1 MDDPGSSEKWYTCN
15 VETVFQRLNSG
26 RPGLTSEEAKNRLS
40 EYDYNELPEK
50 KRISPVG
57 IFISQFR
64 NYLILVLIGAAIISG
79 FTGETTNA
87 YVILFIILFISVL
100 GFIQEYRAER
110 AMEALKKMV
119 AYEARV
125 LRDGKVKKIATRE
138 LVPGDIIHIEAGD
151 RIPADA
157 RIVEAIY
164 FETTESSLTG
174 ESHPVSKSTD
184 ALSKDTPAAEQKNML
199 FMGTTAVRGNG
210 IAVIVGTGKN
220 THIGSIAQMIQIENE
235 DPPLKIKF
243 ANLATQLARI
253 VLFACLIIFI
263 AGTLR
268 GQDIPG
274 MLVIAAALA
283 VAGIPEALPFIV
295 TATLAMGTQRM
306 AKHNAIIRRLP
317 AVETLGCAT
326 VICSDKTGTITRG
339 EMTVR
344 QLFTDL
350 IIEVTGSG
358 YIPEG
363 EFIKNGATIQPLQDA
378 HLVELLKIGMMC
390 NNSYLEN
397 DSGWRIIGDPTEGAL
412 LVAAKKGGLD
422 ESYPRITEL
431 PFDSERRLM
440 STLHTTP
447 RGIIAFVK
455 GAPESVLDVCSHIW
469 ENGSVRDLNSED
481 RDRIIV
487 AYKEMAQEALRV
499 LAFAEK
505 TFEGRGYH
513 EYTTSC
519 VEQELV
525 FVGLMGMMDPP
536 REEVIEAIATCKT
549 AGIKT
554 VMITGDNK
562 LTATAVGKTV
572 GLLDD
577 GDVLEGSEI
586 EKMNDEELSIAARSV
601 SIYARAEPAHKLRIV
616 DALKR
621 NGHVVAMTG
630 DGVNDAPALKK
641 ADIGIAMGITGTDVA
656 REASDMVITDDNFAT
671 IVNAVEEGRRIYS
684 NIQKGACYLLS
695 SNFAEVA
702 ILFTAVVILDY
713 EIVPLLALQI
723 LFVNLV
729 TDEFPA
735 LGLTVEP
742 AAKDVMKLPPRDP
755 KENIL
760 TKKIVFYSI
769 GVTLTIFLGTFALF
783 AWTWD
788 SMQHL
793 PRGER
798 TALAQTTAF
807 ATLIIFEL
815 FNALN
820 SRSLEKSIF
829 RTGFFTNKR
838 LLLALSG
845 SVIAM
850 MLAIYWEPMQAVF
863 KTAPLV
869 LEVWVR
875 ILLVSSTVVVTAEI
889 MKKMQIT
896 ERKCSGSG
904 RYQIRGERQILY

>member
-1 MDDPGSSEKWYTCN
+1 MSDPGSNEKWYIYDLDM
-15 VETVFQRLNSG
+15 VFQRFGSG
-26 RPGLTSEEAKNRLS
+26 RHGLMSDDVKNRLS
-40 EYDYNELPEK
+40 SSGYNELPEK
-50 KRISPVG
+50 KRISPLG
-57 IFISQFR
+57 IFFSQFK
-64 NYLILVLIGAAIISG
+64 NYLILVLIGAAIISA

-87 YVILFIILFISVL
+87 YVILFIILFISIL

-125 LRDGKVKKIATRE
+125 LRDGKVKKMATRE

-157 RIVEAIY
+157 RIVEAINL
-164 FETTESSLTG
+164 ETTESSLTG
-174 ESHPVSKSTD
+174 ESHPVSKGSG
-184 ALSKDTPAAEQKNML
+184 ALSGDTPVAEQKNML

-210 IAVIVGTGKN
+210 IAVVVGTGKN
-220 THIGSIAQMIQIENE
+220 TQIGNIAKMIQIEEE
-235 DPPLKIKF
+235 DAPLKIKF

-253 VLFACLIIFI
+253 VLLACLIIFI
-263 AGTLR
+263 TGTLR
-268 GQDIPG
+268 GHEMFD

-306 AKHNAIIRRLP
+306 AKRNAIIRKLP

-326 VICSDKTGTITRG
+326 VICTDKTGTITRG

-344 QLFTDL
+344 RLYTNS

-363 EFIKNGATIQPLQDA
+363 EFIRDGAVIQPSQDA
-378 HLVELLKIGMMC
+378 HLAELLKIGIMC
-390 NNSYLEN
+390 NNSFLEQ
-397 DSGWRIIGDPTEGAL
+397 DGGWRIIGDPTEGAL
-412 LVAAKKGGLD
+412 LVAGKKAGID
-422 ESYPRITEL
+422 EGFQRITEL

-440 STLHTTP
+440 STLHKTP
-447 RGIIAFVK
+447 RGIMALVK
-455 GAPESVLDVCSHIW
+455 GAPESVLELCSHVY
-469 ENGSVRDLNSED
+469 EGGTVRVLEPED
-481 RDRIIV
+481 RDMILDANRL
-487 AYKEMAQEALRV
+487 MASDALRV

-505 TFEGRGYH
+505 TFEGKGCN
-513 EYTTSC
+513 EYTASC
-519 VEQELV
+519 VEKELV

-536 REEVIEAIATCKT
+536 REEVIDAIATCKT

-586 EKMNDEELSIAARSV
+586 EKMSDDELSSAAHSV
-601 SIYARAEPAHKLRIV
+601 SIYARAAPAHKLRIV
-616 DALKR
+616 EALKR

-641 ADIGIAMGITGTDVA
+641 ADIGVAMGITGTDVS

-671 IVNAVEEGRRIYS
+671 IVHAVEEGRRIYS
-684 NIQKGACYLLS
+684 NIQKGACFLLS

-702 ILFTAVVILDY
+702 IIFTAVVILNFD
-713 EIVPLLALQI
+713 IVPLIALQI

-742 AAKDVMKLPPRDP
+742 AAKDIMRKPPRDP

-760 TKKIVFYSI
+760 TKQIVLYTI
-769 GVTLTIFLGTFALF
+769 GITSTIFLGTFALF
-783 AWTWD
+783 VWTLD
-788 SMQHL
+788 STQHL
-793 PRGER
+793 PELER

-807 ATLIIFEL
+807 AALITFEL

-820 SRSLEKSIF
+820 SRSLEHSIL
-829 RTGFFTNKR
+829 RTGIFTNRR
-838 LLLALSG
+838 LILALFG

-850 MLAIYWEPMQAVF
+850 ILAIYWEPMQVIF
-863 KTAPLV
+863 KTAPLGV
-869 LEVWVR
+869 GIWIR
-875 ILLVSSTVVVTAEI
+875 IILVSSTVVVAAEI
-889 MKKMQIT
+889 MKKLIKL
-896 ERKCSGSG
+896 RND
-904 RYQIRGERQILY
+904 RFL

>member
-1 MDDPGSSEKWYTCN
+1 MSDPGSNEKWYTYS
-15 VETVFQRLNSG
+15 VETSFQRLGSG
-26 RPGLTSEEAKNRLS
+26 RHGLMLDDVNKRLY
-40 EYDYNELPEK
+40 EYGFNELPEV
-50 KRISPVG
+50 KRISPIG
-57 IFISQFR
+57 IFLSQFR
-64 NYLILVLIGAAIISG
+64 NYLILVLIGAAIISA

-119 AYEARV
+119 AYEARA
-125 LRDGKVKKIATRE
+125 LRDGKVKPIPTRE
-138 LVPGDIIHIEAGD
+138 LVPGDIILIEAGD

-157 RIVEAIY
+157 RLVEGINL
-164 FETTESSLTG
+164 ETIESSLTG
-174 ESHPVSKSTD
+174 ESHPVSKSAGT
-184 ALSKDTPAAEQKNML
+184 LSEDTLVAEQKNML

-210 IAVIVGTGKN
+210 IAVVVGTGKN
-220 THIGSIAQMIQIENE
+220 THIGSIAQMIQVEE
-235 DPPLKIKF
+235 QDPPLKIKF

-253 VLFACLIIFI
+253 VLLACVIIFI
-263 AGTLR
+263 TGTLR
-268 GQDIPG
+268 GHEMFD

-344 QLFTDL
+344 RVYTDA

-363 EFIKNGATIQPLQDA
+363 EFIRDGAAIQASKDA
-378 HLVELLKIGMMC
+378 HLAELLKIGIMC
-390 NNSYLEN
+390 NNSFLEH
-397 DSGWRIIGDPTEGAL
+397 DGGWRIIGDPTEGAL
-412 LVAAKKGGLD
+412 LVAGKKGGMD
-422 ESYPRITEL
+422 ERYPRVTEL

-447 RGIIAFVK
+447 HGITAFIK
-455 GAPESVLDVCSHIW
+455 GAPESVLGLCTHVY
-469 ENGSVRDLNSED
+469 ENGNVRLLESKN
-481 RDRIIV
+481 RDIIIE
-487 AYKEMAQEALRV
+487 ANRAMAKEALRV
-499 LAFAEK
+499 LAFAQK
-505 TFEGRGYH
+505 TFEGEGCS
-513 EYTTSC
+513 EYTSSC

-586 EKMNDEELSIAARSV
+586 EKMSDEELSIAVRTV
-601 SIYARAEPAHKLRIV
+601 SIYARAAPAHKLRIV
-616 DALKR
+616 EALKR

-671 IVNAVEEGRRIYS
+671 IVKAVEEGRRIYD
-684 NIQKGACYLLS
+684 NIQKSTSYLLS
-695 SNFAEVA
+695 VTFAEVA
-702 ILFTAVVILDY
+702 VIFVAFVILGL
-713 EIVPLLALQI
+713 PLPLIALQI
-723 LFVNLV
+723 LYVNLV
-729 TDEFPA
+729 TEEFPA
-735 LGLTVEP
+735 LGLSVGP
-742 AAKDVMKLPPRDP
+742 GSRDIMSRKPRDP
-755 KENIL
+755 KEQIISKRIL
-760 TKKIVFYSI
+760 FYTLAIASI
-769 GVTLTIFLGTFALF
+769 FFIGTLTMFT
-783 AWTWD
+783 WTLEQ
-788 SMQHL
+788 SQNL
-793 PRGER
+793 Q
-798 TALAQTTAF
+798 LAQTTAF
-807 ATLIIFEL
+807 ATLITFGL

-820 SRSLEKSIF
+820 SRSLEKSII
-829 RTGFFTNKR
+829 RIGFFTNKS
-838 LLLALSG
+838 LLLAVLG

-850 MLAIYWEPMQAVF
+850 MLAIYWEPMQVIF
-863 KTAPLV
+863 KTEPLG
-869 LEVWVR
+869 LEAWIR
-875 ILLVSSTVVVTAEI
+875 ILLVSSTVVVAAEI
-889 MKKMQIT
+889 MKKWN
-896 ERKCSGSG
+896 R
-904 RYQIRGERQILY
+904 IRSST

>member
-1 MDDPGSSEKWYTCN
+1 MNNPGKNEKWYAFEI
-15 VETVFQRLNSG
+15 ETVLKRLKSERSG
-26 RPGLTSEEAKNRLS
+26 LESDEVKNRLLTFG
-40 EYDYNELPEK
+40 YNELPEK
-50 KRISPVG
+50 KRISTVG
-57 IFISQFR
+57 IFLSQFK
-64 NYLILVLIGAAIISG
+64 NYLVLILIGAAIISA
-79 FTGETTNA
+79 FTGEKTNA

-119 AYEARV
+119 AFEARV
-125 LRDGKVKKIATRE
+125 LRDGSVKKIPIKE
-138 LVPGDIIHIEAGD
+138 LVPGDIIYIEAGD

-157 RIVEAIY
+157 RLVEAINL
-164 FETTESSLTG
+164 EIVESSLTG

-184 ALSKDTPAAEQKNML
+184 KLGGDTSVAEQKNMV
-199 FMGTTAVRGNG
+199 FMGTVAVRGNG
-210 IAVIVGTGKN
+210 IAVVTGTGKN
-220 THIGSIAQMIQIENE
+220 TQIGSIAQMIQIEE
-235 DPPLKIKF
+235 EEPPLKIKF
-243 ANLATQLARI
+243 AKLATQLAKI
-253 VLFACLIIFI
+253 VLLACLVILI

-268 GQDIPG
+268 GQDILQ

-295 TATLAMGTQRM
+295 TATLAIGTQRM
-306 AKHNAIIRRLP
+306 AKRHAIIRKLP

-344 QLFTDL
+344 KIFTDA

-358 YIPEG
+358 YVPEG
-363 EFIKNGATIQPLQDA
+363 EFRRDGAKMQPLQDT
-378 HLVELLKIGMMC
+378 HLAELLKIGMLC
-390 NNSYLEN
+390 NNSFLES
-397 DSGWRIIGDPTEGAL
+397 DGGWRIIGDPTEGAL
-412 LVAAKKGGLD
+412 LVVAKKANIS
-422 ESYPRITEL
+422 EHYPRVTEL

-440 STLHTTP
+440 STLHRTP
-447 RGIIAFVK
+447 HGITAFIK
-455 GAPESVLDVCSHIW
+455 GAPEVVLGACTHIY
-469 ENGSVRDLNSED
+469 EGGSIRLLSGED
-481 RDRIIV
+481 RDRIIETNK
-487 AYKEMAQEALRV
+487 AMAQEALRV

-505 TFEGRGYH
+505 TFEGEGCS
-513 EYTTSC
+513 EYTVSC

-536 REEVIEAIATCKT
+536 REEVIDAIATCKR

-562 LTATAVGKTV
+562 LTATAVGKTI

-577 GDVLEGSEI
+577 GDVLEGGEI
-586 EKMNDEELSIAARSV
+586 EKMSDEELSKAARTV
-601 SIYARAEPAHKLRIV
+601 SIYARAAPAHKLRIV

-621 NGHVVAMTG
+621 NGHIVAMTG
-630 DGVNDAPALKK
+630 DGVNDAPALKR
-641 ADIGIAMGITGTDVA
+641 ADIGVAMGITGTDVA

-671 IVNAVEEGRRIYS
+671 IVHAVEEGRRIYS

-702 ILFTAVVILDY
+702 ILFTAVVILDFP
-713 EIVPLLALQI
+713 IVPLLALQI

-742 AAKDVMKLPPRDP
+742 AAKDVMRMPPRDP
-755 KENIL
+755 GENIL
-760 TKKIVFYSI
+760 SKRIVMYTI
-769 GVTLTIFLGTFALF
+769 GITSTIFLGTFALF
-783 AWTWD
+783 AWSWNITRD
-788 SMQHL
+788 L
-793 PRGER
+793 PLAER

-807 ATLIIFEL
+807 AALISFEL

-820 SRSLEKSIF
+820 SRSLEQSMF
-829 RTGFFTNKR
+829 RAGFFTNKR

-850 MLAIYWEPMQAVF
+850 ILAIYWQPMAAVF
-863 KTAPLV
+863 KTAPLGF
-869 LEVWVR
+869 EAWIR
-875 ILLVSSTVVVTAEI
+875 ILLVSSTVVVAAEI
-889 MKKMQIT
+889 MKKFKLL
-896 ERKCSGSG
+896 R
-904 RYQIRGERQILY
+904 

>member
-1 MDDPGSSEKWYTCN
+1 MSDPGSNEKWYTYSA
-15 VETVFQRLNSG
+15 EMVFQRLRSG
-26 RPGLTSEEAKNRLS
+26 RQGLISDDVNHRLS
-40 EYDYNELPEK
+40 ASGFNELPEK
-50 KRISPVG
+50 KRISPLG
-57 IFISQFR
+57 IFLSQFK
-64 NYLILVLIGAAIISG
+64 NYLILVLIGAAIISA

-119 AYEARV
+119 SYEARV

-157 RIVEAIY
+157 RLVDAINL
-164 FETTESSLTG
+164 ETNESSLTG
-174 ESHPVSKSTD
+174 ESHTVSKSAG
-184 ALSKDTPAAEQKNML
+184 ALTEDTPVAEQKNML
-199 FMGTTAVRGNG
+199 FMGTAAVRGNG
-210 IAVIVGTGKN
+210 IAVVVGTGNN
-220 THIGSIAQMIQIENE
+220 TQIGSIAQMIQAEEE

-243 ANLATQLARI
+243 AKLATQLARI
-253 VLFACLIIFI
+253 VLLACLIIFI

-295 TATLAMGTQRM
+295 TATLAIGTQRM

-344 QLFTDL
+344 TLFTNDF
-350 IIEVTGSG
+350 INVTGSG

-363 EFIKNGATIQPLQDA
+363 EFSRDGAAIQPSKDA
-378 HLVELLKIGMMC
+378 HLTELLKIGMMC
-390 NNSYLEN
+390 NNSYLEH
-397 DSGWRIIGDPTEGAL
+397 DGGWRIIGDPTEGAL

-440 STLHTTP
+440 STLHNTP
-447 RGIIAFVK
+447 RSIMAFVK

-469 ENGSVRDLNSED
+469 ENGTVRDLNNED
-481 RDRIIV
+481 RERIIG
-487 AYKEMAQEALRV
+487 ANKEMAQEALRV

-505 TFEGRGYH
+505 TFEGRECN
-513 EYTTSC
+513 EYTSSC
-519 VEQELV
+519 VEQGLV

-536 REEVIEAIATCKT
+536 REEVIEAIAICKT

-562 LTATAVGKTV
+562 LTATAVGKTI

-577 GDVLEGSEI
+577 GDVLEGGEI
-586 EKMNDEELSIAARSV
+586 EKMTDDELGRAARSV
-601 SIYARAEPAHKLRIV
+601 SIYARASPAHKLRIV

-630 DGVNDAPALKK
+630 DGVNDAPALKR

-671 IVNAVEEGRRIYS
+671 IVHAVEEGRRIYS

-702 ILFTAVVILDY
+702 ILFTAVVILDFP
-713 EIVPLLALQI
+713 IVPLLALQI

-742 AAKDVMKLPPRDP
+742 AEKDVMLMPPRDP
-755 KENIL
+755 LENIL
-760 TKKIVFYSI
+760 SKRIVLYTI
-769 GVTLTIFLGTFALF
+769 GITSTIFMGTFALF
-783 AWTWD
+783 AWSWNTTYD
-788 SMQHL
+788 L
-793 PRGER
+793 PLAER

-807 ATLIIFEL
+807 AALISFEL

-820 SRSLEKSIF
+820 SRSLEQSIF

-845 SVIAM
+845 SIIAM
-850 MLAIYWEPMQAVF
+850 MLAIYWQPLAAVF
-863 KTAPLV
+863 ETAPLGFDA
-869 LEVWVR
+869 WIR
-875 ILLVSSTVVVTAEI
+875 ILLTSSTVVVIAEI
-889 MKKMQIT
+889 LKKVV
-896 ERKCSGSG
+896 RFKNS
-904 RYQIRGERQILY
+904 YKP

>member
-15 VETVFQRLNSG
+15 IETVFQRLNSG
-26 RPGLTSEEAKNRLS
+26 KNGLTSGEAKTRLS
-40 EYDYNELPEK
+40 EYDHNELPET
-50 KRISPVG
+50 KRISPVE

-79 FTGETTNA
+79 FSGETMNA
-87 YVILFIILFISVL
+87 YLILFIILFISVL

-125 LRDGKVKKIATRE
+125 LRDGKVKKMATRE

-157 RIVEAIY
+157 RIVEARNL
-164 FETTESSLTG
+164 ETTESSLTG

-220 THIGSIAQMIQIENE
+220 TVIGSIAQMIQIENE

-274 MLVIAAALA
+274 MLIIAAALA

-344 QLFTDL
+344 KLFTDS

-363 EFIKNGATIQPLQDA
+363 EFNKKGMTIQPLQDL

-412 LVAAKKGGLD
+412 LVAGKKAKLN
-422 ESYPRITEL
+422 ETHPRISEL
-431 PFDSERRLM
+431 PFDSERKLM

-447 RGIIAFVK
+447 QGITAFIK
-455 GAPESVLDVCSHIW
+455 GAPEVVLGACSHIYKK
-469 ENGSVRDLNSED
+469 GSVTYMDSED
-481 RDRIIV
+481 RNRIMV
-487 AYKEMAQEALRV
+487 AYKEMAHEALRV

-505 TFEGRGYH
+505 IFEGKGCD
-513 EYTTSC
+513 EYTTFC
-519 VEQELV
+519 VKHGLI
-525 FVGLMGMMDPP
+525 FVGFMGMMDPP
-536 REEVIEAIATCKT
+536 REEVIDAIARCKT

-572 GLLDD
+572 WLLDD
-577 GDVLEGSEI
+577 GDVLEGDEI
-586 EKMNDEELSIAARSV
+586 DKMNDEELGIAARSV

-671 IVNAVEEGRRIYS
+671 IVHAVEEGRRIYD
-684 NIQKGACYLLS
+684 NIQKSASYLLS
-695 SNFAEVA
+695 VTFAEVA
-702 ILFTAVVILDY
+702 VIFVAFV
-713 EIVPLLALQI
+713 IMGFPLPLIAIQI
-723 LFVNLV
+723 LYVNLV
-729 TDEFPA
+729 TEEFPA
-735 LGLTVEP
+735 LGLALEP
-742 AAKDVMKLPPRDP
+742 AAKDIMSRKPRDP
-755 KENIL
+755 QEQIL
-760 TKKIVFYSI
+760 SKRILYYTLAIASI
-769 GVTLTIFLGTFALF
+769 FFIGTFSLF
-783 AWTWD
+783 AWTLEK
-788 SMQHL
+788 SQNL
-793 PRGER
+793 E
-798 TALAQTTAF
+798 LAQTTAF
-807 ATLIIFEL
+807 ATLIICGL

-820 SRSLEKSIF
+820 SRSLEHSIF
-829 RTGFFTNKR
+829 STGLFTNKR
-838 LLLALSG
+838 LLLALFG
-845 SVIAM
+845 SVLAM
-850 MLAIYWEPMQAVF
+850 MLAIYWVPMQVIF
-863 KTAPLV
+863 KTAPLG
-869 LEVWVR
+869 LEAW
-875 ILLVSSTVVVTAEI
+875 IWIMLVSSTVVVAAEI
-889 MKKMQIT
+889 MKKWN
-896 ERKCSGSG
+896 RFRS
-904 RYQIRGERQILY
+904 

>member
-1 MDDPGSSEKWYTCN
+1 MDDQASYEKWYTCN
-15 VETVFQRLNSG
+15 VETVLQRLDSG
-26 RPGLTSEEAKNRLS
+26 RLGLTSDEVKNRLS
-40 EYDYNELPEK
+40 EYGYNELPEK
-50 KRISPVG
+50 KRISPAG
-57 IFISQFR
+57 IFLSQFR
-64 NYLILVLIGAAIISG
+64 NYLILVLIGAAIISA

-110 AMEALKKMV
+110 AMESLKKMV

-125 LRDGKVKKIATRE
+125 LRDGKAKKIPTRE
-138 LVPGDIIHIEAGD
+138 LVPGDIIQIEAGD

-157 RIVEAIY
+157 RLMESINL
-164 FETTESSLTG
+164 ETTESSLTG
-174 ESHPVSKSTD
+174 ESHSVSKSTD
-184 ALSKDTPAAEQKNML
+184 ALSEDTPVAEQKNML

-210 IAVIVGTGKN
+210 IAAVIGTGKN
-220 THIGSIAQMIQIENE
+220 THIGSIAQMIQIEEE

-243 ANLATQLARI
+243 AELATQLARI
-253 VLFACLIIFI
+253 VLLACLIVFI

-268 GQDIPG
+268 GQEMFN
-274 MLVIAAALA
+274 MLIIASALA
-283 VAGIPEALPFIV
+283 VAGIPESLPFIV
-295 TATLAMGTQRM
+295 TATLAVGTQRM
-306 AKHNAIIRRLP
+306 AKQNAIIRKLP

-339 EMTVR
+339 EMTVQR
-344 QLFTDL
+344 LFTDAV
-350 IIEVTGSG
+350 IEVTGSG

-363 EFIKNGATIQPLQDA
+363 EFIRDGAAVQPSQDV
-378 HLVELLKIGMMC
+378 HLSELLKIGMMC
-390 NNSYLEN
+390 NNSYLEH
-397 DSGWRIIGDPTEGAL
+397 DGGWRIVGDPTEGAL
-412 LVAAKKGGLD
+412 LVAAKKAGID
-422 ESYPRITEL
+422 ERYPRITEL

-447 RGIIAFVK
+447 HGIMVFVK
-455 GAPESVLDVCSHIW
+455 GAPESVLGTCTHIY
-469 ENGSVRDLNSED
+469 ESGAVRLLEDKD
-481 RDRIIV
+481 RDRITDAV
-487 AYKEMAQEALRV
+487 KAMAKDALRV

-505 TFEGRGYH
+505 VIEREECSDH
-513 EYTTSC
+513 ATSC
-519 VEQELV
+519 VESELV
-525 FVGLMGMMDPP
+525 FLGLMGMMDPP
-536 REEVIEAIATCKT
+536 REEAIDAIATCKT

-554 VMITGDNK
+554 VMITGDSV

-577 GDVLEGSEI
+577 GNVLEGSEI
-586 EKMNDEELSIAARSV
+586 EKMSDEELSIAARSV
-601 SIYARAEPAHKLRIV
+601 SICARAAPAHKLRIV

-621 NGHVVAMTG
+621 DGDVVAMTG

-656 REASDMVITDDNFAT
+656 REASDMVIIDDNFAT
-671 IVNAVEEGRRIYS
+671 IVHAVEEGRRIYS

-713 EIVPLLALQI
+713 KIIPLLALQI
-723 LFVNLV
+723 LFINLV

-742 AAKDVMKLPPRDP
+742 AAKHIMRMPPREP
-755 KENIL
+755 KESIL
-760 TKKIVFYSI
+760 TKRIVLYTA

-793 PRGER
+793 PWGER
-798 TALAQTTAF
+798 TAQTTAF
-807 ATLIIFEL
+807 ATLITFEL

-829 RTGFFTNKR
+829 RIGFFTNKR
-838 LLLALSG
+838 LLLALSA

-850 MLAIYWEPMQAVF
+850 MFAIYWEPMQAVF
-863 KTAPLV
+863 KTAPLGI
-869 LEVWVR
+869 EAWAK
-875 ILLVSSTVVVTAEI
+875 ILLVSSTVVATAEVF
-889 MKKMQIT
+889 KKLN
-896 ERKCSGSG
+896 RS
-904 RYQIRGERQILY
+904 

>member
-1 MDDPGSSEKWYTCN
+1 MNNPGLNEKWYAFDI
-15 VETVFQRLNSG
+15 ETVFQRLQSA
-26 RPGLTSEEAKNRLS
+26 RPGLKSEEVKNRLS
-40 EYDYNELPEK
+40 TFGFNELPEK
-50 KRISPVG
+50 KKISPIG
-57 IFISQFR
+57 IFLSQFK
-64 NYLILVLIGAAIISG
+64 NYLILILVGAAIISA

-100 GFIQEYRAER
+100 GFVQEYRAER
-110 AMEALKKMV
+110 AMDALKKMV
-119 AYEARV
+119 AFEARV
-125 LRDGKVKKIATRE
+125 LRDGAVKKILINE
-138 LVPGDIIHIEAGD
+138 LVPGDIVYIEAGD

-157 RIVEAIY
+157 RLVEAINL
-164 FETTESSLTG
+164 ETVESSLTG

-184 ALSKDTPAAEQKNML
+184 ALSSDIPVAEQKNMV
-199 FMGTTAVRGNG
+199 FMGTVAVRGNG
-210 IAVIVGTGKN
+210 IAVVAGTGKS
-220 THIGSIAQMIQIENE
+220 TQIGSIAQMIQIEE
-235 DPPLKIKF
+235 EEPPLKIKF
-243 ANLATQLARI
+243 AKLATSLAKI
-253 VLFACLIIFI
+253 VLLACLVIFI

-268 GQDIPG
+268 GQDVLG
-274 MLVIAAALA
+274 MLVIASALA

-295 TATLAMGTQRM
+295 TATLAIGTQRM
-306 AKHNAIIRRLP
+306 AKRHAIIRKLP

-344 QLFTDL
+344 KIYTDA

-363 EFIKNGATIQPLQDA
+363 EFRRDGAKMKPLQDA
-378 HLVELLKIGMMC
+378 HLAELLKIGMLC
-390 NNSYLEN
+390 NNSFLES
-397 DSGWRIIGDPTEGAL
+397 DGGWRIIGDPTEGAL
-412 LVAAKKGGLD
+412 LVAAKKANISEG
-422 ESYPRITEL
+422 YPRVTEL

-447 RGIIAFVK
+447 RGITAFIK
-455 GAPESVLDVCSHIW
+455 GAPEVVLGACTHIY
-469 ENGSVRDLNSED
+469 EGGSVRLLNSED
-481 RDRIIV
+481 RERIIE
-487 AYKEMAQEALRV
+487 ANKAMAQEALRV

-505 TFEGRGYH
+505 TFEGEGCS
-513 EYTTSC
+513 EYTASC
-519 VEQELV
+519 IEQNLV
-525 FVGLMGMMDPP
+525 FTGLMGMMDPP
-536 REEVIEAIATCKT
+536 REEVIDAIATCKR

-562 LTATAVGKTV
+562 LTATAVGKTI

-577 GDVLEGSEI
+577 GNVLEGGEI
-586 EKMNDEELSIAARSV
+586 ENMSDEELSRASKSV
-601 SIYARAEPAHKLRIV
+601 SIYARASPAHKLRIV

-621 NGHVVAMTG
+621 NGHIVAMTG

-641 ADIGIAMGITGTDVA
+641 ADIGVAMGITGTDVA

-671 IVNAVEEGRRIYS
+671 IVHAIEEGRRIYS

-702 ILFTAVVILDY
+702 ILFTAVVILDFP
-713 EIVPLLALQI
+713 IVPLLALQI

-742 AAKDVMKLPPRDP
+742 AVKDVMRMPPRDP
-755 KENIL
+755 EENIL
-760 TKKIVFYSI
+760 SKRIVLYTI
-769 GVTLTIFLGTFALF
+769 GITSTIFIGTFALF
-783 AWTWD
+783 AWSWNIN
-788 SMQHL
+788 QGIL
-793 PRGER
+793 LAER

-807 ATLIIFEL
+807 AALISFEL

-820 SRSLEKSIF
+820 SRSLEQSIF
-829 RTGFFTNKR
+829 RTGFFSNKR

-850 MLAIYWEPMQAVF
+850 MLAIYWQPVSAVF
-863 KTAPLV
+863 KTAPLGF
-869 LEVWVR
+869 EAWIR

-889 MKKMQIT
+889 MKKFV
-896 ERKCSGSG
+896 K
-904 RYQIRGERQILY
+904 Y

>member
-1 MDDPGSSEKWYTCN
+1 MSDPGSNEKWY
-15 VETVFQRLNSG
+15 VYSVDMVFQRLSSG
-26 RPGLTSEEAKNRLS
+26 RQGLMSDEVKKRQSAS
-40 EYDYNELPEK
+40 GFNELPEG
-50 KRISPVG
+50 KRISPTG
-57 IFISQFR
+57 IFLSQFK
-64 NYLILVLIGAAIISG
+64 NYLILVLIAASIISA

-119 AYEARV
+119 AYEARA
-125 LRDGKVKKIATRE
+125 LRDKVMKKIHTRE

-157 RIVEAIY
+157 RLVEAINL
-164 FETTESSLTG
+164 ETTESSLTG
-174 ESHPVSKSTD
+174 ESHPVSKSAG
-184 ALSKDTPAAEQKNML
+184 ALSEDTPVAEQKNML

-210 IAVIVGTGKN
+210 IAVVVGTGKN
-220 THIGSIAQMIQIENE
+220 TQIGSIAQMIQVEEE
-235 DPPLKIKF
+235 DAPLKIKF

-253 VLFACLIIFI
+253 VLIACVIIFI
-263 AGTLR
+263 TGTLR
-268 GQDIPG
+268 GHEMSD

-339 EMTVR
+339 EMTVIR
-344 QLFTDL
+344 VYTDTN
-350 IIEVTGSG
+350 IEVTGSG

-363 EFIKNGATIQPLQDA
+363 EFIRDSAAIQLSQDA
-378 HLVELLKIGMMC
+378 HLAELLKIGIMC
-390 NNSYLEN
+390 NNSYLEH
-397 DSGWRIIGDPTEGAL
+397 DGGWRIIGDPTEGSL
-412 LVAAKKGGLD
+412 LVAGKKAGID
-422 ESYPRITEL
+422 ERFPRITEL

-447 RGIIAFVK
+447 HGIMAFVK
-455 GAPESVLDVCSHIW
+455 GAPESVLELCTHVY
-469 ENGSVRDLNSED
+469 EGGAVRVLEHKD
-481 RDRIIV
+481 RDRIMGANRV
-487 AYKEMAQEALRV
+487 MASDALRI
-499 LAFAEK
+499 LAFAQK
-505 TFEGRGYH
+505 SFKGDGCS
-513 EYTTSC
+513 EYTSSC

-586 EKMNDEELSIAARSV
+586 EKMSDEELSIAVRSV
-601 SIYARAEPAHKLRIV
+601 SIYARAAPAHKLRIV
-616 DALKR
+616 EALKR

-671 IVNAVEEGRRIYS
+671 IVHAVEEGRRIYS

-702 ILFTAVVILDY
+702 ILFTAVVILNFD
-713 EIVPLLALQI
+713 IVPLLALQI

-742 AAKDVMKLPPRDP
+742 AAKDIMRKPPRDP

-760 TKKIVFYSI
+760 TKRIVLYTTGITS
-769 GVTLTIFLGTFALF
+769 TIFLGTFALF
-783 AWTWD
+783 VWTWD
-788 SMQHL
+788 STQHL
-793 PRGER
+793 PVAER

-807 ATLIIFEL
+807 AALITFEL

-820 SRSLEKSIF
+820 SRSLENSIF
-829 RTGFFTNKR
+829 RTGIFSNRR
-838 LLLALSG
+838 LIIAIFG

-850 MLAIYWEPMQAVF
+850 MLAIYWEPMQVIF
-863 KTAPLV
+863 KTTPLG
-869 LEVWVR
+869 LEAWIS
-875 ILLVSSTVVVTAEI
+875 ILLVSSTVVVAAEI
-889 MKKMQIT
+889 MKKWF
-896 ERKCSGSG
+896 
-904 RYQIRGERQILY
+904 RQKLRAEHR

>member
-1 MDDPGSSEKWYTCN
+1 MDDQGSSEKWYTCS

-26 RPGLTSEEAKNRLS
+26 RHGLMSDEVKNRLS
-40 EYDYNELPEK
+40 ASGYNELPEK
-50 KRISPVG
+50 KRISPIG
-57 IFISQFR
+57 IFLSQFK
-64 NYLILVLIGAAIISG
+64 NYLILVLIGAVIISA

-125 LRDGKVKKIATRE
+125 LRDGKVKKIPTRE

-157 RIVEAIY
+157 RLVEAINL
-164 FETTESSLTG
+164 ETTESSLTG

-184 ALSKDTPAAEQKNML
+184 ALSKDTPVAEQKNML

-210 IAVIVGTGKN
+210 IAAVVGTGKN
-220 THIGSIAQMIQIENE
+220 THTGSIAQMIQIEDE

-243 ANLATQLARI
+243 AVLASQLARI
-253 VLFACLIIFI
+253 VLLACLIVFI

-268 GQDIPG
+268 GQEMFE
-274 MLVIAAALA
+274 MLVIASALA
-283 VAGIPEALPFIV
+283 VAGIPESLPFIV

-306 AKHNAIIRRLP
+306 AKRNAIIRRLP

-344 QLFTDL
+344 KLFTDA
-350 IIEVTGSG
+350 IIKVTGSG

-363 EFIKNGATIQPLQDA
+363 EFKKGAATIQPSQDA
-378 HLVELLKIGMMC
+378 HLAELLKIGKMC
-390 NNSYLEN
+390 NNSYLEH
-397 DSGWRIIGDPTEGAL
+397 DGGWRIIGDPTEGAL
-412 LVAAKKGGLD
+412 LVAAKKGDMD
-422 ESYPRITEL
+422 ESYPRIIEL

-447 RGIIAFVK
+447 HGIMVFVK
-455 GAPESVLDVCSHIW
+455 GAPESVLGACTHIY
-469 ENGSVRDLNSED
+469 EGGAVRLLDGKD
-481 RDRIIV
+481 RDRITDAIK
-487 AYKEMAQEALRV
+487 AMAQEALRV

-505 TFEGRGYH
+505 GFEGEESSDH
-513 EYTTSC
+513 AISC
-519 VEQELV
+519 MEIELV
-525 FVGLMGMMDPP
+525 FVGLVGLMDPP
-536 REEVIEAIATCKT
+536 REEVIDAIATCKT
-549 AGIKT
+549 AGIRT

-572 GLLDD
+572 GLLD
-577 GDVLEGSEI
+577 GGGVLEGGEI
-586 EKMNDEELSIAARSV
+586 EKMSDEELSIAARSV
-601 SIYARAEPAHKLRIV
+601 SIYARAAPAHKLRIV

-671 IVNAVEEGRRIYS
+671 IVHAVEEGRRIYS

-702 ILFTAVVILDY
+702 ILFTAVVILDFP
-713 EIVPLLALQI
+713 IVPLIALQI

-742 AAKDVMKLPPRDP
+742 AAKHIMHMPPRDP

-760 TKKIVFYSI
+760 TKRIVSYTA

-793 PRGER
+793 AQGE
-798 TALAQTTAF
+798 ALAQTTAF
-807 ATLIIFEL
+807 ATLITFEL
-815 FNALN
+815 FNAIN

-829 RTGFFTNKR
+829 RIGLSTNKR
-838 LLLALSG
+838 LLLALSV

-863 KTAPLV
+863 KTAPLG
-869 LEVWVR
+869 LEAWVR
-875 ILLVSSTVVVTAEI
+875 ILLVSSAVVVTAEI
-889 MKKMQIT
+889 MKKWIRSELSSLQI
-896 ERKCSGSG
+896 
-904 RYQIRGERQILY
+904 